1 MRHAGSGLPLRRC
14 GGTRLYVLG
23 SRQGQ
28 APWPNG
34 TVVKD
39 CTLNIGKSVAAG
51 HAVDPLLRSGSDND
65 VTNMADF
72 NLPLQLTIKL
82 RMIREHPIGI
92 SEVARVD

>member
-39 CTLNIGKSVAAG
+39 CTLNIGKSVAASHSRLAGCRRGNDGGNYSLGTPEAG
-51 HAVDPLLRSGSDND
+51 HPRGVHDTPARPPHLLEI
-65 VTNMADF
+65 
-72 NLPLQLTIKL
+72 P
-82 RMIREHPIGI
+82 P
-92 SEVARVD
+92 